1 MQPVHEG
8 EFAAGSATQD
18 VRFAKPARGRQF
30 CLESLD
36 AFDGKGYAAVAEL
49 ALLGGD
55 GKPIEQSGWT
65 VAYVSSEEANKEDGG
80 ALNAINGQN
89 SDYWHT
95 AYSGSGN
102 AAHPHSLVIDLG
114 KTLEVAGL
122 RYTPR
127 QGKEGVTGR
136 IRGYRA
142 YVGERLVTGN

>member
-1 MQPVHEG
+1 VQPVHEC

-65 VAYVSSEEANKEDGG
+65 VAYVSSEEADREDGG

-95 AYSGSGN
+95 AYSKGSLP
-102 AAHPHSLVIDLG
+102 HPHRLLIDLG
-114 KTLEVAGL
+114 KTVEVAGL

-136 IRGYRA
+136 IRHYRA
-142 YVGERLVTGN
+142 YLGEGLATE